1 MLDTILRY
9 SCDLSRGISC
19 TPIRPALLTMDN
31 HAHTIQVACMRG
43 GAAESL
49 TGYAVNGYFIRA
61 DGITVP
67 ITGSAEGNVATVTL
81 TGPCYAVPGRF
92 QLVVK
97 VSAGDAVSAVFYGD
111 GAVAVS
117 QTDALVDE
125 EHIVPSLEE
134 LLRKIEEMEHLAQEA
149 GKVVGMTAQATTLA
163 PGSAATASYADGVLK
178 LGIPRGDVGAPGSGA
193 PYNWLHNSDMT
204 NVINQ
209 RGQSSY
215 DGTIYGIDRWKGRA
229 AYQTVSVRTTDITVK
244 ATGTSYSGIIQKVEN
259 MSKLAGKTIT
269 FAAQVLSNVV
279 PNLRIL
285 DASGNALASVDGTA
299 QTTQNLIL
307 TYTVPSDATADSV
320 IPAIMLRTMA
330 SGDYMRIFWAALY
343 EGSYTA
349 DTLPTYQPKGYAAEM
364 AECKRYCTILPE
376 QTSCL
381 FSASEQAGKYFAA
394 SINFEPMRIIPTVV
408 FDKDIDGKIGVVQGV
423 GFVSEDEF
431 DFSYIKNGA
440 LLPSTTNAAYAGKVM
455 SFYGIGL
462 SADL

>member
-31 HAHTIQVACMRG
+31 QAHTIQVSCTRS

-163 PGSAATASYADGVLK
+163 PGSAATASYADGVLM

-193 PYNWLHNSDMT
+193 PYNILDNS
-204 NVINQ
+204 NFQINQ
-209 RGQSSY
+209 RG
-215 DGTIYGIDRWKGRA
+215 K
-229 AYQTVSVRTTDITVK
+229 
-244 ATGTSYSGIIQKVEN
+244 TSYSGVVYGVDRWMMGHSTMAMQVNSGYITLTNSDSTWHSLLQRFQKGIITR
-259 MSKLAGKTIT
+259 GKTYT
-269 FAAQVLSNVV
+269 AAFAFTDGT
-279 PNLRIL
+279 IL
-285 DASGNALASVDGTA
+285 SGNAVIQDGVENRVDDQSMSGVGIFINCVNAGYDYLSISIAGVTSKS
-299 QTTQNLIL
+299 IL
-307 TYTVPSDATADSV
+307 
-320 IPAIMLRTMA
+320 
-330 SGDYMRIFWAALY
+330 WAALY

-349 DTLPTYQPKGYAAEM
+349 ETIPAYQPKGYAAEL

-381 FSASEQAGKYFAA
+381 FSASEQASKYFAA
-394 SINFEPMRIIPTVV
+394 SINFEPMRIIPTVI
-408 FDKDIDGKIGVVQGV
+408 FAKDSAVKIGVVQGV
-423 GFVSEDEF
+423 GFVDESEF
-431 DFSYIKNGA
+431 DFAYIKNGA

>member
-31 HAHTIQVACMRG
+31 QAHTIRVACVRG

-117 QTDALVDE
+117 KTDALVDE

-163 PGSAATASYADGVLK
+163 PGSAATASYADGVLM
-178 LGIPRGDVGAPGSGA
+178 LGIPRGNVGAPGSGS
-193 PYNWLHNSDMT
+193 PYNYLDNSDFT
-204 NVINQ
+204 NPVNQ
-209 RGQSSY
+209 RRQTSY
-215 DGTIYGIDRWKGRA
+215 NTTWAYSIDRWYVPGSA
-229 AYQTVSVRTTDITVK
+229 GVVVNDGSVSFMAIDQFVVPSVK
-244 ATGTSYSGIIQKVEN
+244 SGIY
-259 MSKLAGKTIT
+259 T
-269 FAAQVLSNVV
+269 AAVCLSDGTVHV
-279 PNLRIL
+279 
-285 DASGNALASVDGTA
+285 GNAYFEDTGDVVLIHNSTMDAYLQSSTASNGHPRFRIQTNTDSALTA
-299 QTTQNLIL
+299 L
-307 TYTVPSDATADSV
+307 
-320 IPAIMLRTMA
+320 
-330 SGDYMRIFWAALY
+330 WAALY
-343 EGSYTA
+343 EGAYQA
-349 DTLPTYQPKGYAAEM
+349 DTLPAYKPKGYAAEL

-394 SINFEPMRIIPTVV
+394 SINFDPMRIIPTVV

-423 GFVSEDEF
+423 GFVDASEF
-431 DFSYIKNGA
+431 DFAYIKNGA

>member
-31 HAHTIQVACMRG
+31 HAHTIQVSCMRG

-67 ITGSAEGNVATVTL
+67 ITGSADGNVATVTL

-163 PGSAATASYADGVLK
+163 PGSAATASYADGVLM

-193 PYNWLHNSDMT
+193 PYNMLDNS
-204 NVINQ
+204 NWRSKNEIVNH

-215 DGTIYGIDRWKGRA
+215 NTTWAYSIDRWYVPGSAGVIVNDGSLSFIALDQFVGPYVKSGMYTA
-229 AYQTVSVRTTDITVK
+229 AIGLSDGTVHVGNAYFSD
-244 ATGTSYSGIIQKVEN
+244 
-259 MSKLAGKTIT
+259 AGDV
-269 FAAQVLSNVV
+269 VLIHNST
-279 PNLRIL
+279 L
-285 DASGNALASVDGTA
+285 DAYLQSSTSSNGHPRFRIQTNTDTALTA
-299 QTTQNLIL
+299 L
-307 TYTVPSDATADSV
+307 
-320 IPAIMLRTMA
+320 
-330 SGDYMRIFWAALY
+330 WAALY

-349 DTLPTYQPKGYAAEM
+349 DTLPAYQPKGYAAEM

-408 FDKDIDGKIGVVQGV
+408 LDKDSDGKIGVVQGV

>member
-9 SCDLSRGISC
+9 SCDLSRGISF
-19 TPIRPALLTMDN
+19 TPIRPALLTMDSQ
-31 HAHTIQVACMRG
+31 AHTIQVACMRG

-67 ITGSAEGNVATVTL
+67 ITGSADGNVAAVTL

-111 GAVAVS
+111 GSVSVS

-193 PYNWLHNSDMT
+193 PYNSLDNSYFR
-204 NVINQ
+204 NPVNQ
-209 RGQSSY
+209 RG
-215 DGTIYGIDRWKGRA
+215 A
-229 AYQTVSVRTTDITVK
+229 
-244 ATGTSYSGIIQKVEN
+244 TSYSGAVYGVDRWMMGHSAMAMQVNSGYITLTNSDSTWRSCMQRFTKGIITI
-259 MSKLAGKTIT
+259 GKTYT
-269 FAAQVLSNVV
+269 AALAFTDGT
-279 PNLRIL
+279 IL
-285 DASGNALASVDGTA
+285 SGNAVIQDGVETRVDDMSMSGVGIFINCVNTGYDYLNISMA
-299 QTTQNLIL
+299 GGSSRNL
-307 TYTVPSDATADSV
+307 V
-320 IPAIMLRTMA
+320 
-330 SGDYMRIFWAALY
+330 WAALY
-343 EGSYTA
+343 EGAYTA
-349 DTLPTYQPKGYAAEM
+349 DTLPAYQPKGYAAEL

-381 FSASEQAGKYFAA
+381 FSTSEQSGKYFAA
-394 SINFEPMRIIPTVV
+394 SINFDHMRIIPTVV
-408 FDKDIDGKIGVVQGV
+408 FDKDSDGKIGVVQGV
-423 GFVSEDEF
+423 GFVDESEF
-431 DFSYIKNGA
+431 DFAYIKNGA

-462 SADL
+462 TADL